1 MTSKEY
7 LMQIYNLDHKIY
19 MMQLEAD
26 EYRRL
31 ADVIPGG
38 NYDKPFVKPSNRNTE
53 APFVKW
59 INKAL
64 DKEKEIEKEIERLNN
79 LKVEVTSVISQ
90 IDNGNY
96 RMVLMLRYLKSMKI
110 EEIAETMHYSI
121 PSVKRW
127 HREALE
133 VLVVPS
139 KYESLLEKS

>member
-26 EYRRL
+26 EYRRM

-79 LKVEVTSVISQ
+79 LTVEITDVIDALEN
-90 IDNGNY
+90 IDY
-96 RMVLMLRYLKSMKI
+96 RMLLKLRYLQSMSFGD
-110 EEIAETMHYSI
+110 IANKMYISCSTL
-121 PSVKRW
+121 KRW
-127 HREALE
+127 HNEALE
-133 VLVVPS
+133 LIVVPE
-139 KYESLLEKS
+139 KYQNL

>member
-38 NYDKPFVKPSNRNTE
+38 NYDRPFVKPSNRNTE

-110 EEIAETMHYSI
+110 EEIAETMHDSI

-139 KYESLLEKS
+139 KYENL

>member
-26 EYRRL
+26 EYRRM

-59 INKAL
+59 VNKAL
-64 DKEKEIEKEIERLNN
+64 DKEQEIQKEIERLNILKTEVSDVIDQLDN
-79 LKVEVTSVISQ
+79 L
-90 IDNGNY
+90 DY
-96 RMVLMLRYLKSMKI
+96 RMILKYKYFQAMSFS
-110 EEIAETMHYSI
+110 EIATKMYASCSTI
-121 PSVKRW
+121 KRW
-127 HREALE
+127 HNEALE
-133 VLVVPS
+133 LIVVPE
-139 KYESLLEKS
+139 KYMNL

>member
-26 EYRRL
+26 EYRRM

-79 LKVEVTSVISQ
+79 LKIEVTSVISQ

-110 EEIAETMHYSI
+110 EEIAEIMHYSI
-121 PSVKRW
+121 PSIKRW

-139 KYESLLEKS
+139 KYENL

>member
-31 ADVIPGG
+31 ADVIPGV

-79 LKVEVTSVISQ
+79 LKVEATSVISQ

-139 KYESLLEKS
+139 KYKNL

>member
-26 EYRRL
+26 EYRRM

-133 VLVVPS
+133 VLVVPE
-139 KYESLLEKS
+139 KYNNA

>member
-139 KYESLLEKS
+139 KYEGL

>member
-26 EYRRL
+26 EYRRM

-79 LKVEVTSVISQ
+79 LKIEVTSVISQ

-121 PSVKRW
+121 PSIKRW

-139 KYESLLEKS
+139 KYENLWEKS

>member
-38 NYDKPFVKPSNRNTE
+38 NYDRPFVKPSNRNTE

-139 KYESLLEKS
+139 KYENL

>member
-31 ADVIPGG
+31 ADVIPSG

-139 KYESLLEKS
+139 KYENL

>member
-64 DKEKEIEKEIERLNN
+64 DKEKEIEQEIERLNN
-79 LKVEVTSVISQ
+79 LKVEATSVISQ

-139 KYESLLEKS
+139 KYENL

>member
-139 KYESLLEKS
+139 KYESL

>member
-19 MMQLEAD
+19 MMQLEAN

-139 KYESLLEKS
+139 KYENL

>member
-133 VLVVPS
+133 VLIVPS
-139 KYESLLEKS
+139 KYENL

>member
-121 PSVKRW
+121 PSIKRW

-139 KYESLLEKS
+139 KYENL

>member
-139 KYESLLEKS
+139 KYENL

>member
-31 ADVIPGG
+31 ADVIPGV

-79 LKVEVTSVISQ
+79 LKVEATSVISQ

-139 KYESLLEKS
+139 KYEGL

>member
-38 NYDKPFVKPSNRNTE
+38 NSTKPLLKPSNRNTE

-59 INKAL
+59 INKAI
-64 DKEKEIEKEIERLNN
+64 DKKKEIEKEIERLNN

-139 KYESLLEKS
+139 KYENL

>member
-31 ADVIPGG
+31 ADVIPGW

-139 KYESLLEKS
+139 KYENL

>member
-26 EYRRL
+26 EYRRM

-139 KYESLLEKS
+139 KYENL

>member
-1 MTSKEY
+1 MTSREY

-110 EEIAETMHYSI
+110 EEIAETMHYSS

-139 KYESLLEKS
+139 KYESL

>member
-31 ADVIPGG
+31 ADVIPGV

-79 LKVEVTSVISQ
+79 LKVEATSVISQ

-139 KYESLLEKS
+139 KYENL

>member
-133 VLVVPS
+133 VLVVPE
-139 KYESLLEKS
+139 KYNNA

>member
-38 NYDKPFVKPSNRNTE
+38 NYDKPLVKPSNRNTE

-139 KYESLLEKS
+139 KYESL

>member
-38 NYDKPFVKPSNRNTE
+38 NYDKPFIKPSNRNTE

-133 VLVVPS
+133 VLIVPS
-139 KYESLLEKS
+139 KYENL

>member
-26 EYRRL
+26 EYRRM

-79 LKVEVTSVISQ
+79 LKIEVTSVISQ

-121 PSVKRW
+121 PSIKRW

-133 VLVVPS
+133 VLVVPN
-139 KYESLLEKS
+139 KYENL